1 MEREEPDDASFFFF
15 TGDGV
20 FIVKAT
26 EVGEDSGLGR
36 LLGDFFGARAC
47 LIPAPLLPALLG
59 DDFAEDDVLRTG
71 VLGDFEPDALC
82 DLALFVDGLG
92 KRCLLGKRP
101 LSSPVPA
108 IIRDYFGLT
117 STYYVTWGCA
127 GVDFRI
133 MRG

>member
-1 MEREEPDDASFFFF
+1 
-15 TGDGV
+15 
-20 FIVKAT
+20 VKAT

-71 VLGDFEPDALC
+71 VLGDFEPDALR